1 MTSKPS
7 ALSKA
12 AVTEESTP
20 PDMATTT
27 RVSRGEPSTSRL
39 LSIAVVSGSNLC
51 AARSRCR
58 ADGPRA
64 TLLSALDAPIAR
76 LRGQARLRIERR
88 PFWPGGAPRR
98 YEDGRADQTIGS
110 KDVLAKH
117 RGLPPPPS
125 WVRPRES
132 ADAAGASLVAAQQ
145 SARGWTSPHARR
157 LRPAPRA
164 PARNW
169 QRLGRRRG
177 GRRRQ
182 CGRHRPELRQILS
195 GGHYL
200 PRDLAVECVRSLMTE
215 PLRPRAKYVIGPDGS
230 PLTIAD
236 LPAPGTKRWVIR
248 RKAEVVAAVRGGLLS
263 LEEACSRYTLTVE
276 EFLSWQYSIDQH
288 GLAGLRTTRIQ
299 QYRQ

>member
-51 AARSRCR
+51 AAPRRCR

-64 TLLSALDAPIAR
+64 TLLLALEAPIAR
-76 LRGQARLRIERR
+76 LRGPARLRIERR
-88 PFWPGGAPRR
+88 PFWPGVAPPR
-98 YEDGRADQTIGS
+98 YENGACRSNHWVKRCFGKAPG
-110 KDVLAKH
+110 LAASEPS
-117 RGLPPPPS
+117 GAAAAMGPPS

-132 ADAAGASLVAAQQ
+132 ADAAGARLVAAQQ
-145 SARGWTSPHARR
+145 SAPGWTCSRARR
-157 LRPAPRA
+157 LRPARRG

-182 CGRHRPELRQILS
+182 CGRRPPELRQ
-195 GGHYL
+195 
-200 PRDLAVECVRSLMTE
+200 
-215 PLRPRAKYVIGPDGS
+215 
-230 PLTIAD
+230 
-236 LPAPGTKRWVIR
+236 
-248 RKAEVVAAVRGGLLS
+248 
-263 LEEACSRYTLTVE
+263 
-276 EFLSWQYSIDQH
+276 
-288 GLAGLRTTRIQ
+288 
-299 QYRQ
+299 